1 MNDNILLARTEKSE
15 RPRICKMFLLH
26 QQKGKRERE
35 REREGERGIVTQKV
49 TFYILFGKVF
59 ILL

>member
-1 MNDNILLARTEKSE
+1 MNDNILLARTKKSE

-35 REREGERGIVTQKV
+35 REGERERGIVTRKL
-49 TFYILFGKVF
+49 TSYILFRKVF